1 MKQRMKGV
9 QIRIAAAKI
18 TFAMA
23 ALSQILKLALRS
35 ITLVLS
41 FPSEER
47 LARKKD
53 MLTAIL
59 HRLPPMMF

>member
-47 LARKKD
+47 LARKED